1 MGLLI
6 NGVWHEKGYDTES
19 HGGAFEREPTTLRN
33 WITADGSAGPS
44 GEGGFP
50 AEAGRYHLYVSYAC
64 PWAHRTIIFRKLKG
78 LEDAIGLDVVH
89 PYMGDEGWTFATDF
103 DGATGDSVNGLDKLA
118 DVYLKAVPDFTGR
131 VTTPVLW
138 DKERETI
145 VSNESSEI
153 IRMLNSAFD
162 AVGAAEADYC
172 PEALRPEIDAINEEV
187 YGNVN
192 NGVYRC
198 GFASSQAAYERAFKR
213 LFDTLDG
220 LERRLGRKHYLVGD
234 TLTEADWRLFVTLI
248 RFDPVYVGHF
258 KCNLRRIADYPNL
271 SNYMR
276 ALYQHPGISE
286 TVRLDHIK
294 HHYYRSHPWINPTGI
309 VPAGP
314 EIDYAAPHDRGRFD
328 APR

>member
-44 GEGGFP
+44 GEGGFT

-89 PYMGDEGWTFATDF
+89 PYMGNEGWTFATDF
-103 DGATGDSVNGLDKLA
+103 DGATGDRVNGLDKLA

-220 LERRLGRKHYLVGD
+220 LERRLGRKRYLVGD

>member
-103 DGATGDSVNGLDKLA
+103 DGATGDRVNGLDKLA

-172 PEALRPEIDAINEEV
+172 PEAMRPEIDAINEEV

-220 LERRLGRKHYLVGD
+220 LERRLGRKRYLVGD

>member
-44 GEGGFP
+44 GEGGFT

-103 DGATGDSVNGLDKLA
+103 DGATGDRVNGLDKLA

-172 PEALRPEIDAINEEV
+172 PEAMRPEIDAINEEV

-220 LERRLGRKHYLVGD
+220 LERRLGRKRYLVGD

-314 EIDYAAPHDRGRFD
+314 EINYAAPHDRGRFD
-328 APR
+328 VPR

>member
-89 PYMGDEGWTFATDF
+89 PYMSNEGWTFATDF
-103 DGATGDSVNGLDKLA
+103 DGATGDRVNGLDKLA

-220 LERRLGRKHYLVGD
+220 LERRLGRKRYLVGD

>member
-89 PYMGDEGWTFATDF
+89 PYMGNEGWTFATDF

-213 LFDTLDG
+213 LFDTLDA
-220 LERRLGRKHYLVGD
+220 LERRLGRKRYVVGD

-258 KCNLRRIADYPNL
+258 KCNLMRIADYPNL
-271 SNYMR
+271 YNYMR
-276 ALYQHPGISE
+276 ALYQNPGFSE
-286 TVRLDHIK
+286 TVRLDHI
-294 HHYYRSHPWINPTGI
+294 
-309 VPAGP
+309 
-314 EIDYAAPHDRGRFD
+314 
-328 APR
+328 